1 MRAYASALSNKL
13 AFRSLCWRWEKG
25 EELVLFWSA
34 NIVEALA
41 ITISVGL
48 SVLAVFLCG
57 GAMIAHFKLSKSR
70 QRERWLVTSHT
81 NSSSSGVWCQ
91 INLSAEPSSCVSVIQ
106 KPPVH
111 TSIGICQQESVAGR
125 LEKWTKSPAPQ
136 TTATCPRPRPPQDNT
151 DCISAGQIGLTV
163 FAK

>member
-1 MRAYASALSNKL
+1 MRAYASALSNRL
-13 AFRSLCWRWEKG
+13 AFRSLCWQWEKG

-41 ITISVGL
+41 ITLSVGL
-48 SVLAVFLCG
+48 SILAVFLCG
-57 GAMIAHFKLSKSR
+57 GAVIAHFKLSKSR

-81 NSSSSGVWCQ
+81 NSSSGVVWCQ

-111 TSIGICQQESVAGR
+111 TSIGICQEESVAGR
-125 LEKWTKSPAPQ
+125 LEKWTKALAANNSPSP
-136 TTATCPRPRPPQDNT
+136 PPPPPPQDNT
-151 DCISAGQIGLTV
+151 DCVSAGRIGLTV